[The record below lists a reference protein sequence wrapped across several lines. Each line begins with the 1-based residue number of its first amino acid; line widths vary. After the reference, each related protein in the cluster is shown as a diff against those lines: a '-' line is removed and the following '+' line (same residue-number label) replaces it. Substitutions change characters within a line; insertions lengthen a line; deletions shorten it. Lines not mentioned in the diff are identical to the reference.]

1 MPHSFIYHRASSQ
14 EEAASRLGDTGA
26 LPLGG
31 GTDLLV
37 LIDEGLARPST
48 LVDLR
53 GVPAFR
59 DIVSLAS
66 ATDGLRIGAGARIDD
81 LANDALVRARYP
93 ALAEACAAVGT
104 PALRQMG
111 TLGGNLCQRPRCW
124 YFRRAVPCLKNG
136 GTSCPAQQGEN
147 RHLAIVEGGPCYAVH
162 PSDPAVA
169 LVALDGVIEVTR
181 ASNGGGIDTRS
192 VPAAEFFILPT
203 ERLDRETDLA
213 PGEFVSAV
221 IVPGESAAGA
231 ETVYRYYKEMQ
242 RSAWDFA
249 LVSLAAVK
257 RRDGD
262 VRLVFGGVAP
272 RPWRVTRSVEE
283 RVASGGLDD
292 SMIGTLSEEALR
304 PARPLSQNGYKVR
317 VAAAL
322 LRRAIRELTA

>member
-1 MPHSFIYHRASSQ
+1 MYHRASSR
-14 EEAASRLGDTGA
+14 EEAASRLGDAGA

-37 LIDEGLARPST
+37 FIDEGLARPSA

-53 GVPAFR
+53 DVPGFR
-59 DIVSLAS
+59 DIVSLGD
-66 ATDGLRIGAGARIDD
+66 ATDGLRLGAGARIDD

-124 YFRRAVPCLKNG
+124 YFRRAIPCWKNG
-136 GTSCPAQQGEN
+136 GTSCPAEQGEN
-147 RHLAIVEGGPCYAVH
+147 QHLAIVDGGPCYAVH

-169 LVALDGVIEVTR
+169 LVALDGVIEVTGAR
-181 ASNGGGIDTRS
+181 TGGGGGGGVATRS
-192 VPAAEFFILPT
+192 IPAAEFFVLPT
-203 ERLDRETDLA
+203 QRLDRETNLA

-221 IVPGESAAGA
+221 ILPGKSAAGLV
-231 ETVYRYYKEMQ
+231 TVHRYYKEMQ
-242 RSAWDFA
+242 RTVWDFA

-257 RRDGD
+257 RGDGD
-262 VRLVFGGVAP
+262 VRLVLGGVAP
-272 RPWRVTRSVEE
+272 RPWRVMRSVEE
-283 RVASGGLDD
+283 RVASGGLDEA
-292 SMIGTLSEEALR
+292 MIKTLSEEALR
-304 PARPLSQNGYKVR
+304 TAQPLSQNGYKVR

-322 LRRAIRELTA
+322 LARGIRELTA

>member
-1 MPHSFIYHRASSQ
+1 VHHPFIYHRASSQ
-14 EEAASRLGDTGA
+14 EEAASRLGDAGA

-37 LIDEGLARPST
+37 FIDEGLARPST

-53 GVPAFR
+53 DIPGFR
-59 DIVSLAS
+59 DIVSLGDAM
-66 ATDGLRIGAGARIDD
+66 DGLRLGAGARIDD

-124 YFRRAVPCLKNG
+124 YFRRAIPCLKNG
-136 GTSCPAQQGEN
+136 GPSCPAEQGEN
-147 RHLAIVEGGPCYAVH
+147 QHLAIVDGGPCYAVH

-169 LVALDGVIEVTR
+169 LVALDAVIEVTGAR
-181 ASNGGGIDTRS
+181 KGEGVATRS
-192 VPAAEFFILPT
+192 IPAAEFFVLPT
-203 ERLDRETDLA
+203 ERLDRETNLA

-221 IVPGESAAGA
+221 ILPGESAAGMV
-231 ETVYRYYKEMQ
+231 TVHRYYKEMQ
-242 RSAWDFA
+242 RTVWDFA

-257 RRDGD
+257 REDGD

-272 RPWRVTRSVEE
+272 RPWRVMRSVEE
-283 RVASGGLDD
+283 RVASGGLDEARVE
-292 SMIGTLSEEALR
+292 TLSEEALR
-304 PARPLSQNGYKVR
+304 AAQPLSQNGYKVR
-317 VAAAL
+317 VATAL
-322 LRRAIRELTA
+322 LVRGIRELTA